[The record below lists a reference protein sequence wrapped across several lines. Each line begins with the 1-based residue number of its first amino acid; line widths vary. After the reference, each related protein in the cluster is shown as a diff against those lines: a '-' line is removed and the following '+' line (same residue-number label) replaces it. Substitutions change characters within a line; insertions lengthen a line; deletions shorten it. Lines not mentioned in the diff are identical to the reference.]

1 MFNIY
6 CKAWKLSINCSKSKV
21 IIISKRKILKIH
33 QLVFALNDEVIGIL
47 DSYSYLG
54 LVIYM
59 SCNRSF
65 VKAMPKTVNRPS

>member
-54 LVIYM
+54 CKSY
-59 SCNRSF
+59 
-65 VKAMPKTVNRPS
+65 VKDS